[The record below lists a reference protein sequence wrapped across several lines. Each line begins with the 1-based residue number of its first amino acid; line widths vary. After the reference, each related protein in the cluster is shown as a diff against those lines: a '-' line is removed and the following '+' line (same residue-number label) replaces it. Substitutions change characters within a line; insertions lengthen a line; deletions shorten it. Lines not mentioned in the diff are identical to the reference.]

1 MGLDRCDRQRK
12 GHLTRYEFVLAV
24 RLVALAQLGIQ
35 ATLERLRAYKERF
48 PPARFELP
56 ANVYSVDFDISDA
69 EKVLTL
75 SGLNPKRA
83 PPRAGAPPPARL
95 TAGAGALR
103 RSGMTTTRRL
113 ACGARRSSTS

>member
-35 ATLERLRAYKERF
+35 ATLERLRAYKARF

-69 EKVLTL
+69 EKVC
-75 SGLNPKRA
+75 A

-113 ACGARRSSTS
+113 ACGARRS